1 MLYVDVILNINI
13 RTKLRTNHLVT
24 ILVVS
29 STCLTVRPTRK
40 LPVEEL
46 TANVDFQLAD
56 VCLISYRKLH
66 DDVSVRRNVAGTS

>member
-29 STCLTVRPTRK
+29 STCLTVTRK